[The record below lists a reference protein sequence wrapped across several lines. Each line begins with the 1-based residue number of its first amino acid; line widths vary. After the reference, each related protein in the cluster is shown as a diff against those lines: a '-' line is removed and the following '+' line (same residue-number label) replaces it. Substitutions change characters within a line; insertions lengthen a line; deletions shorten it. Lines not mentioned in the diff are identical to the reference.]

1 MERRTVTVPRSH
13 PEIQAYPALQ
23 PKKKKKRGRGN
34 SSTIQYKNQGS
45 IIIYEEV
52 RKNVAE
58 LNDYT
63 EKSLRI
69 GKSLLKNY

>member
-23 PKKKKKRGRGN
+23 PKKRGRGN
-34 SSTIQYKNQGS
+34 SSTIQYKYQGS

-52 RKNVAE
+52 CKNVVE

-63 EKSLRI
+63 EKSLRM